1 MNKILFNRSF
11 GMLDFAIQGTKTQL
25 RRFIRFPDY
34 GSRVVRYTP
43 LASQKGKARFH
54 LEDGRKFIDYEILST
69 YRVGEIVAIA
79 QSYDEVK
86 AFYEKHEAIDSERY
100 KAFMKSTTGK
110 DAGMFAIGRKDQFAV
125 KPNLM
130 PHHVR
135 ILSLKTQK
143 LQDITEEDCI
153 AEGILVDESKEE
165 NKFYVED
172 KNNGCRCY
180 FSTGRDAY
188 AYFASQTFKNM
199 RNAWILNPPVFVYTF
214 ETID

>member
-1 MNKILFNRSF
+1 MNKILFNRNF
-11 GMLDFAIQGTKTQL
+11 GMLDFAVQGTKTQL

-43 LASQKGKARFH
+43 LPTQKGKARFH
-54 LEDGRKFIDYEILST
+54 LEDGRKFVDYEILST

-79 QSYDEVK
+79 QTYEEVK
-86 AFYEKHEAIDSERY
+86 SFYEKKGRDSETY
-100 KAFMKSTTGK
+100 KMFLKATSGK
-110 DAGMFAIGRKDQFAV
+110 DSEMFSAGKKDQFAV

-135 ILSLKTQK
+135 ILSVKTQR

-153 AEGILVDESKEE
+153 AEGILVDGSKDE
-165 NKFYVED
+165 NKFYIED
-172 KNNGCRCY
+172 RNNGCRCY

-199 RNAWILNPPVFVYTF
+199 RNAWVLNPPVFVYTF

>member
-1 MNKILFNRSF
+1 MNKILFNRNF
-11 GMLDFAIQGTKTQL
+11 GMLDFAINGTKTQL

-43 LASQKGKARFH
+43 LPTQKGKARFH
-54 LEDGRKFIDYEILST
+54 LEDGRKFVDYEILST

-79 QSYDEVK
+79 QNYDEVR
-86 AFYEKHEAIDSERY
+86 AFYENGGDRESESY
-100 KAFMKSTTGK
+100 KAFMKSVSGREADMLAAGK
-110 DAGMFAIGRKDQFAV
+110 KDQFAV
-125 KPNLM
+125 KPHLM
-130 PHHVR
+130 PHHVK
-135 ILSLKTQK
+135 ILSVKTQR

-153 AEGILVDESKEE
+153 AEGILIDESKVE

-180 FSTGRDAY
+180 FQTGRDAY

-199 RNAWILNPPVFVYTF
+199 RNAWLINPPVFVYTF

>member
-1 MNKILFNRSF
+1 MNKILFNRNF
-11 GMLDFAIQGTKTQL
+11 GMLDFAVQGTKTQL

-43 LASQKGKARFH
+43 LPTQKGKARFH
-54 LEDGRKFIDYEILST
+54 LEDGRKFVDYEILST

-79 QSYDEVK
+79 QTYEEVK
-86 AFYEKHEAIDSERY
+86 SFYEQEGRDSENY
-100 KAFMKSTTGK
+100 KMFLKATSGK
-110 DAGMFAIGRKDQFAV
+110 NSEMFNAGKKDQFAV

-135 ILSLKTQK
+135 ILSVKTQR

-153 AEGILVDESKEE
+153 AEGILVDSSKDE
-165 NKFYVED
+165 NKFYIED
-172 KNNGCRCY
+172 RNNGCRCY

-199 RNAWILNPPVFVYTF
+199 RNAWIQNPPVFVYTF

>member
-1 MNKILFNRSF
+1 MNKILFNRNF
-11 GMLDFAIQGTKTQL
+11 GMLDFAVQGTKTQL

-43 LASQKGKARFH
+43 LPAQKGKARFH
-54 LEDGRKFIDYEILST
+54 LEDGRKFVDYEILPT

-79 QSYDEVK
+79 QTYEEVK
-86 AFYEKHEAIDSERY
+86 VFYEKEGRDCETYKMFLKATSGKDSEM
-100 KAFMKSTTGK
+100 FNVGK
-110 DAGMFAIGRKDQFAV
+110 KDQFAV

-135 ILSLKTQK
+135 ILSIKSQR

-153 AEGILVDESKEE
+153 AEGILVDDGKEE
-165 NKFYVED
+165 NKYYVED